1 MKFNRNLII
10 ATFTALLLVGCSN
23 QQKVTKS
30 TIQDA
35 DLIAYSHTAA
45 DKLIAS
51 AGDVLS
57 TSQPIL
63 ITSFA
68 NIDDL
73 KSSSTFGR
81 ITGEQFGSQLSEKG
95 YPVIEMKV
103 RNSIFI
109 KEQSGEFILSRELI
123 KLSTLHDAQAIL
135 VGTYAVGKQS
145 VYVTS
150 KLIRTADNVVMSSYD
165 YELPMGPN
173 TKSLLRA
180 PRR

>member
-10 ATFTALLLVGCSN
+10 AAVTALLLVGCSN
-23 QQKVTKS
+23 QHKVTQS
-30 TIQDA
+30 TIEDA
-35 DLIAYSHTAA
+35 DLIARSHSAA
-45 DKLIAS
+45 DMLIAS
-51 AGDVLS
+51 AGNGLS

-68 NIDDL
+68 DIDDL

-103 RNSIFI
+103 RTSIFI
-109 KEQSGEFILSRELI
+109 KEKTGEFILSRELR

-150 KLIRTADNVVMSSYD
+150 KLIRTADNVIMSSYD

-180 PRR
+180 RR